1 MISSEKGSA
10 GPAASAARLTIG
22 RHWAKA
28 FVAMVALYESGR

>member
-10 GPAASAARLTIG
+10 GPRSSPAGPAIG

-28 FVAMVALYESGR
+28 FVAMVAFYESGR